1 MLADEFL
8 RRDNLV
14 KSGSDSVG
22 PPTVSGDGS
31 YDGQAVALK
40 RLFKK
45 RVGKL
50 VGELIT
56 L

>member
-8 RRDNLV
+8 GRDNLV
-14 KSGSDSVG
+14 ESGRDSVG

-31 YDGQAVALK
+31 HDGQAVALK

-45 RVGKL
+45 RVGKFGCKL
-50 VGELIT
+50 VAL
-56 L
+56 